1 MPGYVNV
8 VEIISAD
15 ALLTVSY
22 LVDQQ
27 FALKWVQQH
36 VRTYPPAFLVQEHSG
51 CTPTITDQ

>member
-1 MPGYVNV
+1 MLGYVSIV
-8 VEIISAD
+8 AIISVD

-36 VRTYPPAFLVQEHSG
+36 VRNYPFALLIQEH
-51 CTPTITDQ
+51 

>member
-1 MPGYVNV
+1 MLGYVSIV
-8 VEIISAD
+8 AIISVD

-36 VRTYPPAFLVQEHSG
+36 VRIYPPALLIQEH
-51 CTPTITDQ
+51 